1 MRSKKVLARVATGSL
16 SLLLILSSFSG
27 MALAQTSASSR
38 ISGTVMDSTGAV
50 VPNANVVI
58 KNNETGAEFKLKSK
72 EDGSFVLPSLQLAV
86 YTVTATAP
94 GFKTTTVTGV
104 KVVVGDTVNVEVRLE
119 TGAATESIT
128 VTGGAEILQKES
140 TTIGATITGRQIS
153 ELPFAQRNALDLV
166 LNLPGTS
173 TPGRPR
179 TSSINGLPQGSLNI
193 TIDGLNVQDNLIRSG
208 DGFFTY
214 IRPSS
219 DSVAEVTVS
228 TATPGAE
235 SGGEGAVQIKFVTKS
250 GTNQYHGNLFGE
262 TRQPGFNANYYFNN
276 LNGLQRTPTRLDQY
290 GFSVGGPLTPWLKDK
305 VFFFVN
311 YERYRLPESQ
321 LRTPNVMTPELTQGI
336 FKYNVTDAQNHVVTQ
351 SINLFELA
359 ATKCPSGVTCQST
372 VDPLIGARLAQMVSS
387 FSNGTFKRDATDPNL
402 AQLSFINK
410 GGQNRYYTVARFDFN
425 LSSKQ
430 HVETIWN
437 YNAFRN
443 VADFLNSVDPVL
455 PAPFPQIQGG
465 QQSNRFSL
473 STALRSQLTATV
485 VNEARFGFDGGTV
498 TFCSSGCSP
507 ADFSAFNGLA
517 LNVDSR
523 NPAVYGQFYNNF
535 TRAGSWRN
543 TPVKQFSDTVNWSKD
558 KHSFTFGGNY
568 THINAWSNAPNNV
581 PTVSFGINSADPINT
596 GTNAL
601 FRAANFPTCQGC
613 TAIASAQLAAAA
625 SDYAFLVGRVTQ
637 VAQSA
642 PLEEATG
649 EYRLGGNSTTRN
661 RAREWGVFV
670 QDFYKFRPNLTVN
683 YGLRYEYAVP
693 FEHLN
698 NVYSFADFNSL
709 FGGSGPGNLFKP
721 GPPNVPVPAAPFT
734 QFTSATQ
741 AYNADKNNFAPSI
754 GLAWTPNVKGGILG
768 KILGED
774 KTVIRG
780 GYSIAYN
787 RESLSFLTQL
797 VGANPGP
804 QFSQSQIAGGTFT
817 PGTVILRNGLP
828 AVTTPPPPV
837 YPITFRPTA
846 GDTLSAFDPNIKI
859 PYTQSWS
866 FGIQRELDKNTV
878 FEARYVG
885 NHAIGIWRRY
895 GPNEVNVFENG
906 FLNEFKAAANNLAI
920 ARTVVPLS
928 NNFSNQGMPGQVALP
943 TFTASFGSA
952 VTNFSS
958 ATTALQISQGQVGAV
973 ANALA
978 ANTTF
983 QNNRT
988 AAGIPANFFVVFPQA
1003 ISGSSVNT
1011 TVAIVNGGSSTYQGV
1026 QLELRRR
1033 LSSGLLV
1040 QGSYTFS
1047 KSLTND
1053 FFALSAQNGSDQPR
1067 TLRDPS
1073 QDRGISPY
1081 DTRHALKFNYIYEL
1095 PFGSGHRFAYTGAGA
1110 RVVDLFIGGWETHGI
1125 VRWNSGRAIL
1135 LTSGRATFNQFES
1148 GVVLVGMNASDLQ
1161 KAIKIHQEPGDAK
1174 IGTVAYLPD
1183 DIIQN
1188 TLKAFGVIPG
1198 TPTGRYIAPPTT
1210 PGELGARVFFR
1221 SPTFFRADLSAVKKF
1236 HIRENMNF
1244 EFRAEFLDA
1253 FNNIN
1258 FLIGSPNTVAIST
1271 TANSATFGRTNQ
1283 AYQDLSTTSDPGGRL
1298 IQLVARFNF

>member
-1 MRSKKVLARVATGSL
+1 MRSKRVLARVVTCSL

-27 MALAQTSASSR
+27 MALAQSTASSR
-38 ISGTVMDSTGAV
+38 ISGTVMDSSGAV

-58 KNNETGAEFKLKSK
+58 KNNETGAEFKLKSM
-72 EDGSFVLPSLQLAV
+72 EDGSFILPSLPLAI
-86 YTVTATAP
+86 YTVTVTAP

-104 KVVVGDTVNVEVRLE
+104 KVVVGDTVNVEVKLE

-128 VTGGAEILQKES
+128 VTGGAEVLQKES

-179 TSSINGLPQGSLNI
+179 TSSVNGLPQGSLNI

-250 GTNQYHGNLFGE
+250 GTNQYHGNVFGE
-262 TRQPGFNANYYFNN
+262 TRQPGLNANYYFNN
-276 LNGLQRTPTRLDQY
+276 LNKLPRTPTRLDQY
-290 GFSVGGPLTPWLKDK
+290 GLSVGGPLTPWLKDR

-321 LRTPNVMTPELTQGI
+321 LRSPGVMTPELTQGL
-336 FKYNVTDAQNHVVTQ
+336 FRYKKADG
-351 SINLFELA
+351 SIASVNLFQLA
-359 ATKCPSGVTCQST
+359 ATKCPAAATCQT
-372 VDPLIGARLAQMVSS
+372 TPDPLIAARLADAVASYA
-387 FSNGTFKRDATDPNL
+387 NGTYKPDANDPNL
-402 AQLSFINK
+402 AQLSFINQ

-425 LSSKQ
+425 VTSKQ

-443 VADFLNSVDPVL
+443 VMDFLNAVDPVL
-455 PAPFPQIQGG
+455 PKPFPQNFGG

-473 STALRSQLTATV
+473 STALRSQLSATV

-498 TFCSSGCSP
+498 TFCSSGCAP
-507 ADFSAFNGLA
+507 GDFAPFNGLGIT
-517 LNVDSR
+517 LP
-523 NPAVYGQFYNNF
+523 NPAAPTPPIYANF
-535 TRAGSWRN
+535 FTTFDRAGSWRN
-543 TPVKQFSDTVNWSKD
+543 TPVKQFYDTVNWSKD

-581 PTVSFGINSADPINT
+581 PTVTFNVVAADPAI
-596 GTNAL
+596 AL
-601 FRAANFPTCQGC
+601 FTATNFPG
-613 TAIASAQLAAAA
+613 ASSANLAQAAL
-625 SDYAFLVGRVTQ
+625 DYAFLVGRVNT

-649 EYRLGGNSTTRN
+649 KYRLGGNSTTRN
-661 RAREWGVFV
+661 RAREWGVFA
-670 QDFYKFRPNLTVN
+670 QDFFKFRPNLTIN
-683 YGLRYEYAVP
+683 FGLRYEYAVP

-698 NVYSFADFNSL
+698 GVYSFADFNSL

-721 GPPNVPVPAAPFT
+721 GPPNVPIPTAPFT
-734 QFTSATQ
+734 QMTQATQ
-741 AYNADKNNFAPSI
+741 AYNSDKNNFAPSL
-754 GLAWTPNVKGGILG
+754 GVAWTPNVKGGILG

-774 KTVIRG
+774 KSVIRAS
-780 GYSIAYN
+780 YSIAYN
-787 RESLSFLTQL
+787 RESLSFLTAL

-804 QFSQSQIAGGTFT
+804 QFSQNLISGGNFT

-920 ARTVVPLS
+920 ARTANATT
-928 NNFSNQGMPGQVALP
+928 NNFSNQGLPGQVALP
-943 TFTASFGSA
+943 TFLASFGTATS
-952 VTNFSS
+952 TNFSN
-958 ATTALQISQGQVGAV
+958 AAIALQLTQGQVGAV
-973 ANALA
+973 ANTLA

-983 QNNRT
+983 QTNRT
-988 AAGIPANFFVVFPQA
+988 TAGLPANFFVVFPQA
-1003 ISGSSVNT
+1003 ITGASVNS

-1033 LSSGLLV
+1033 LSNGLLV

-1047 KSLTND
+1047 KALTND
-1053 FFALSAQNGSDQPR
+1053 FFALSNQNGNDQPR

-1095 PFGSGHRFAYTGAGA
+1095 PFGSGHRFAYTGAGS
-1110 RVVDLFIGGWETHGI
+1110 RIVDLFIGGWETHGI

-1161 KAIKIHQEPGDAK
+1161 HAVKIHKEPGDALL
-1174 IGTVAYLPD
+1174 GTVAYLPD

-1188 TLKAFGVIPG
+1188 TLKAFGIIAG
-1198 TPTGRYIAPPTT
+1198 TPSGRYIAPPTT
-1210 PGELGARVFFR
+1210 PGQLGARIFFR

-1236 HIRENMNF
+1236 RIRENMNF
-1244 EFRAEFLDA
+1244 EIRAEFLDA

-1271 TANSATFGRTNQ
+1271 PANSSTFGRTNQ